1 MHNDLYAVTKHIF
14 TFLII
19 KHFYLDVLKAT
30 CVILTYEGNDDSQA
44 VLTVLFYTVIVL
56 HCNYSHRFLLSL
68 FSFEFYVGLLME
80 YRQVYSSFKG
90 LSLSRSQER

>member
-1 MHNDLYAVTKHIF
+1 MLNDLYAIAKHIF

-44 VLTVLFYTVIVL
+44 VLTVLFYTVIIPTAF
-56 HCNYSHRFLLSL
+56 C
-68 FSFEFYVGLLME
+68 
-80 YRQVYSSFKG
+80 
-90 LSLSRSQER
+90 